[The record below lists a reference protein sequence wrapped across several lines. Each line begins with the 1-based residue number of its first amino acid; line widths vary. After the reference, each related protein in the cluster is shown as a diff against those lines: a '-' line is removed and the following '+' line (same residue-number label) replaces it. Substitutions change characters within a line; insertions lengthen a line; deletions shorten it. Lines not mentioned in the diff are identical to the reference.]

1 MMVPCRHRVYQ
12 TAEQRCRRS
21 PAPKNRMFTARN
33 APGCTWP
40 PILTSPTPGGEL
52 GQS

>member
-12 TAEQRCRRS
+12 TPEQRCRRNAAS
-21 PAPKNRMFTARN
+21 KNAPSGNRVFMARN

-40 PILTSPTPGGEL
+40 PILAAPTS
-52 GQS
+52 